1 MTARPGP
8 GPARPADGGAVPSLW
23 VWASALA
30 VVLAAGSW
38 LWNRDIAPTAMKR
51 YLADRA
57 AALDTGEPVTDE
69 LLTALVRDKLA
80 VQAGADLFS
89 RNCSKCH
96 GARAEGGIGPN
107 LTDEFWIAGAAPTD
121 IHRTI
126 LLGRGGKGM
135 PAWGLQL
142 GTGAVQQLAAF
153 VLTLRDT
160 NVPGGKA
167 PQGERTAAAQAS
179 TPSPR

>member
-8 GPARPADGGAVPSLW
+8 HLARAPADGAVASLW
-23 VWASALA
+23 VWAAALA

-38 LWNRDIAPTAMKR
+38 LWNRDIASTPLER
-51 YLADRA
+51 YLVDRA

-69 LLTALVRDKLA
+69 ILTALARDKLA

-107 LTDEFWIAGAAPTD
+107 LTDEFWIGGGAPTD
-121 IHRTI
+121 IHQAI
-126 LLGRGGKGM
+126 LLGRDGKGM

-142 GTGAVQQLAAF
+142 GTGAVQQLTAF
-153 VLTLRDT
+153 ALTLRDT
-160 NVPGGKA
+160 SVPGGKA
-167 PQGERTAAAQAS
+167 PQGTRAAAAQAS

>member
-1 MTARPGP
+1 M
-8 GPARPADGGAVPSLW
+8 PALW

-30 VVLAAGSW
+30 VVVAAGSW
-38 LWNRDIAPTAMKR
+38 LWNRDIAPTSMER

-69 LLTALVRDKLA
+69 LLTGLARDKLA

-126 LLGRGGKGM
+126 LLGRDGKGM

-142 GTGAVQQLAAF
+142 GTGAVQQLTSF

-160 NVPGGKA
+160 NVSGGKA
-167 PQGERTAAAQAS
+167 PQGERAAAQAS

>member
-1 MTARPGP
+1 MTARPDP
-8 GPARPADGGAVPSLW
+8 RAARAPADGAAPSLW
-23 VWASALA
+23 VWAASLA

-38 LWNRDIAPTAMKR
+38 LWNRDIADTPMER

-69 LLTALVRDKLA
+69 LLAGLVRDKMA

-96 GARAEGGIGPN
+96 GVRAEGGIGPN
-107 LTDEFWIAGAAPTD
+107 LTDSFWIGGAGPVD
-121 IHRTI
+121 IHQTI
-126 LLGRGGKGM
+126 LLGRDGKGM

-167 PQGERTAAAQAS
+167 PQGARVDPAQAS